1 MTESALYPEIIGALS
16 HSGTRLFRQQSALA
30 WAGKVINRTA
40 ATITI
45 LHPHAMKIGVPGISD
60 IGGLTSHEVTSADIG
75 RTLAI
80 AVAIECKFGRAR
92 PTEEQAAFIA
102 MVRRLGGR
110 AGVARS
116 VEEARGIILGES
128 LLGP

>member
-1 MTESALYPEIIGALS
+1 MSESDLYPAIIGAHS
-16 HSGTRLFRQQSALA
+16 HGGTRLFRQQSALA

-40 ATITI
+40 TTITL

-60 IGGLTSHEVTSADIG
+60 IGGLTSYEVTRADIG
-75 RTLAI
+75 TRLAVY
-80 AVAIECKFGRAR
+80 VAIEVKAGRAR

-102 MVRRLGGR
+102 MVRALGGR

-116 VEEARGIILGES
+116 VEDAGGIIG
-128 LLGP
+128 GDIA